1 MSHQHARFPEVFALV
16 HFSREKLLI
25 QLITKRRKLCQ
36 IDQTLSEIKVHT
48 VGVAKEDKC
57 DNTAMELSRP
67 QKELGAD

>member
-1 MSHQHARFPEVFALV
+1 MSHQHASLPEVFALV

-25 QLITKRRKLCQ
+25 QLITKRSKLCQ

-57 DNTAMELSRP
+57 DGTAMELSRP
-67 QKELGAD
+67 QKGIGTD

>member
-1 MSHQHARFPEVFALV
+1 MSHQHASFPKVFALV

-36 IDQTLSEIKVHT
+36 IDQTLSEIKVCT
-48 VGVAKEDKC
+48 VGLAKEDTC
-57 DNTAMELSRP
+57 DGTAMELSGP

>member
-1 MSHQHARFPEVFALV
+1 MSHQHASFREVFALV

-25 QLITKRRKLCQ
+25 QLTTKRSKLCQ

-57 DNTAMELSRP
+57 NGKVKALKGIRS
-67 QKELGAD
+67 